1 MYLAVWVK
9 VCDFLSIEQSAF
21 MINGSDE
28 YLSIAKIMYP
38 VITQSSGLEEVS
50 LVNYDSFYVG
60 HMQCHLIRKSMIFN
74 IHI

>member
-1 MYLAVWVK
+1 
-9 VCDFLSIEQSAF
+9 

-50 LVNYDSFYVG
+50 LVNYDSCYVG
-60 HMQCHLIRKSMIFN
+60 HINQKINDFQYTYLTI
-74 IHI
+74 

>member
-1 MYLAVWVK
+1 
-9 VCDFLSIEQSAF
+9 

-60 HMQCHLIRKSMIFN
+60 HTLNQKINDFQYTYLTI
-74 IHI
+74 

>member
-1 MYLAVWVK
+1 
-9 VCDFLSIEQSAF
+9 

-60 HMQCHLIRKSMIFN
+60 HMQSLNQKINDFQYTYLTI
-74 IHI
+74 